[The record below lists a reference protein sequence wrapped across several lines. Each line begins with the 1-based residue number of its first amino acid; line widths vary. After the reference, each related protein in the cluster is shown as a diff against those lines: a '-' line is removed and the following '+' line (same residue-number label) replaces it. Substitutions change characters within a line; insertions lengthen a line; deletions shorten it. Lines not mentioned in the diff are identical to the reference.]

1 MVASNAH
8 QDKNEITEEVDEET
22 ECWPIHPCFWD
33 ELDKIKFEY
42 RAQPLAV
49 YLRDKFI
56 EPSEVNNAIRGALV
70 KIHLKFRHFTI
81 QRRSQDSF
89 NASIEQIIVLW
100 PGEARPATG
109 YKQKNVRDGPIRMN
123 PNISLRKPNLTEK
136 TIKADQKNES
146 ASSSEKS
153 KGKQKAKE
161 SEDEVEDTMKKK
173 SA

>member
-1 MVASNAH
+1 MSNA
-8 QDKNEITEEVDEET
+8 QRDENEITEEVDEET
-22 ECWPIHPCFWD
+22 ECWPIHPRFRD

-56 EPSEVNNAIRGALV
+56 EPSEVNNAICGALV
-70 KIHLKFRHFTI
+70 EIHLEFRHFAI

-89 NASIEQIIVLW
+89 NASIEQMIVLR

-109 YKQKNVRDGPIRMN
+109 YKRKNVRDGPIHMN
-123 PNISLRKPNLTEK
+123 PNISLRKPNPTEK
-136 TIKADQKNES
+136 TIKTDQKNES

-153 KGKQKAKE
+153 KVSRKLKNRR
-161 SEDEVEDTMKKK
+161 MKSKTL
-173 SA
+173 